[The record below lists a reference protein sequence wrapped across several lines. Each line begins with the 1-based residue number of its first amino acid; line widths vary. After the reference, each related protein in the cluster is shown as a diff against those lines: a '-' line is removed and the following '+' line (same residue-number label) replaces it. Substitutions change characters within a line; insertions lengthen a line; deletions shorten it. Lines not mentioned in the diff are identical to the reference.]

1 MKDTVSLPHGR
12 NRFAFYS
19 KESRG
24 EKPKRKGK
32 KKRKKK
38 KGRWVLQIAFDYL
51 INSFLFDYYFFLE
64 EGVP

>member
-1 MKDTVSLPHGR
+1 MMSTMKDTVSLPHGR

-24 EKPKRKGK
+24 KKKPKRKGK
-32 KKRKKK
+32 E

-51 INSFLFDYYFFLE
+51 INSFFLTIIFF
-64 EGVP
+64 GAP